1 MSRPV
6 APTVHDDA
14 ALRAW
19 HAQALEQLSPATL
32 ARLRSARQAAVPRR
46 SRTHGWWMATACS
59 AVAALAL
66 GYSFTANPPG
76 TPSLPRVAA
85 TATVDDSSDMLDEN
99 PDLYVWLGTTDLAM
113 E

>member
-6 APTVHDDA
+6 APPLHDDA
-14 ALRAW
+14 ALHAL
-19 HAQALEQLSPATL
+19 HAQALQQLSPATL
-32 ARLRSARQAAVPRR
+32 ARLRSARHAATPRR
-46 SRTHGWWMATACS
+46 SRAHGWWMATACS

-66 GYSFTANPPG
+66 GYSFSVNPPHAPVSAPV
-76 TPSLPRVAA
+76 TAA
-85 TATVDDSSDMLDEN
+85 VDDSSELLDEN

>member
-6 APTVHDDA
+6 APPVTDDT
-14 ALRAW
+14 ALRAL
-19 HAQALEQLSPATL
+19 HAQALQQLSPATL
-32 ARLRSARQAAVPRR
+32 ARLRRDRQAAAPRR
-46 SRTHGWWMATACS
+46 GRVHGWWMATACS

-66 GYSFTANPPG
+66 GYSFTVNPPR
-76 TPSLPRVAA
+76 TPAAPQVA
-85 TATVDDSSDMLDEN
+85 TAVDDSSDVLDEN

>member
-6 APTVHDDA
+6 APPVLDDT
-14 ALRAW
+14 ALRAL
-19 HAQALEQLSPATL
+19 HAQALQQLSPATL
-32 ARLRSARQAAVPRR
+32 ARLRRDRQAAAPRR
-46 SRTHGWWMATACS
+46 GRVHGWWMATACS

-66 GYSFTANPPG
+66 GYSFTVNPPR
-76 TPSLPRVAA
+76 TPAAPQVA
-85 TATVDDSSDMLDEN
+85 TAVDDSSDVLDEN

>member
-1 MSRPV
+1 
-6 APTVHDDA
+6 
-14 ALRAW
+14 
-19 HAQALEQLSPATL
+19 
-32 ARLRSARQAAVPRR
+32 
-46 SRTHGWWMATACS
+46 MATACS

-76 TPSLPRVAA
+76 TPAAPTVAA
-85 TATVDDSSDMLDEN
+85 AVDDSSDVLDEN

>member
-6 APTVHDDA
+6 TPPIHDDT
-14 ALRAW
+14 ALRAL
-19 HAQALEQLSPATL
+19 HAQALQQLSPATL
-32 ARLRSARQAAVPRR
+32 ARLRSARSAAAPRHTR
-46 SRTHGWWMATACS
+46 AHGWWMATACS

-66 GYSFTANPPG
+66 GYSFTVNPPT
-76 TPSLPRVAA
+76 TPAA
-85 TATVDDSSDMLDEN
+85 PTAAPTVDDSSDVLDEN

>member
-6 APTVHDDA
+6 TPPLHDDA
-14 ALRAW
+14 ALHAL
-19 HAQALEQLSPATL
+19 HAQALQQVSPATL
-32 ARLRSARQAAVPRR
+32 ARLRSARHAAAPRR
-46 SRTHGWWMATACS
+46 SRAHGWWMATACS

-66 GYSFTANPPG
+66 GYSFTANPPSAPA
-76 TPSLPRVAA
+76 TPTVAS
-85 TATVDDSSDMLDEN
+85 TVDDSSDVLDEN

>member
-6 APTVHDDA
+6 APPVHDDA
-14 ALRAW
+14 ALLAL
-19 HAQALEQLSPATL
+19 HAQALQQLSPATL
-32 ARLRSARQAAVPRR
+32 ARLRSARHAATPGR
-46 SRTHGWWMATACS
+46 SRAHGWWMATACS

-66 GYSFTANPPG
+66 GYSFSVGPPRA
-76 TPSLPRVAA
+76 PAIAPVAA
-85 TATVDDSSDMLDEN
+85 AVDDSSELLDEN

>member
-1 MSRPV
+1 VSRPV
-6 APTVHDDA
+6 VPPVLDDT
-14 ALRAW
+14 ALRAL

-32 ARLRSARQAAVPRR
+32 ARLRRDRQVAAPRR
-46 SRTHGWWMATACS
+46 GRAHGWWMATACS

-66 GYSFTANPPG
+66 GYGFTVNPPS
-76 TPSLPRVAA
+76 TPAA
-85 TATVDDSSDMLDEN
+85 PQVTGTVDDSSDVLDEN

>member
-6 APTVHDDA
+6 APPVTDDT
-14 ALRAW
+14 ALRAL
-19 HAQALEQLSPATL
+19 HAQALQQLSPATL
-32 ARLRSARQAAVPRR
+32 ARLRRDRQAAAPRR
-46 SRTHGWWMATACS
+46 GRVHGWWMATACS

-66 GYSFTANPPG
+66 GYSFTVNAPR
-76 TPSLPRVAA
+76 TPAAPQVA
-85 TATVDDSSDMLDEN
+85 TAVDDSSDVLDEN

>member
-6 APTVHDDA
+6 TPPVLDDT
-14 ALRAW
+14 ALRAL
-19 HAQALEQLSPATL
+19 HARALQQLSPATL
-32 ARLRSARQAAVPRR
+32 ARLRRDRQAAAPRR
-46 SRTHGWWMATACS
+46 GRVHGWWMATTCS

-66 GYSFTANPPG
+66 GYSFTVNPPI
-76 TPSLPRVAA
+76 TPAA
-85 TATVDDSSDMLDEN
+85 PPVTSTVDDSSDVLDEN

>member
-1 MSRPV
+1 MSRPI
-6 APTVHDDA
+6 APPLHDDA
-14 ALRAW
+14 ALHAL
-19 HAQALEQLSPATL
+19 HAQALQQLSPATL
-32 ARLRSARQAAVPRR
+32 ARLRSARHAAAPARR
-46 SRTHGWWMATACS
+46 RAHGWWMATACS

-76 TPSLPRVAA
+76 LPAAPPVAA
-85 TATVDDSSDMLDEN
+85 AVDDSSDMLDEN